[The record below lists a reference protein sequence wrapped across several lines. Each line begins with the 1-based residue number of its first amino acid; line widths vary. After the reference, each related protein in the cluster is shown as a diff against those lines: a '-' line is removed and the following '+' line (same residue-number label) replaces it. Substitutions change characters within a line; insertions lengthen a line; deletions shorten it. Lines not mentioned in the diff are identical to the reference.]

1 MTMTVKAGPLG
12 NMTDVMLPVG
22 TTLSVLI
29 ATLIKGGAEKV
40 QDRQVYVQGAMVAAG
55 ADPVLTD
62 GQIVTFNGK
71 IKGN

>member
-12 NMTDVMLPVG
+12 NMTDVVVPVG
-22 TTLSVLI
+22 TTLSGLV
-29 ATLIKGGAEKV
+29 AALIKGGAEKV